1 MIGFVI
7 MHFFPDAVA
16 AVIPA
21 VGLTQGNEPVTAST
35 AILLCVR
42 HEQPIRIIRN
52 LEPMLDGCKL

>member
-1 MIGFVI
+1 VIGFVI
-7 MHFFPDAVA
+7 MHFFPYAVA

-42 HEQPIRIIRN
+42 KRTADPHHP
-52 LEPMLDGCKL
+52 KLGTDARRL